1 MDSHAKTISGIS
13 RPGDYGA
20 STLEGGKTDQ
30 HRPNPPSPPH
40 YNDKARDIH
49 EAFSKTKAE
58 ILRDRRSWHYLDAG
72 LRGQFIMTPF
82 FQPLEDNLLRS
93 VHKTFQHASE
103 RSRPLTGEE
112 LEIRVLE
119 ALVAAMNVNRN
130 LMVIGGTSLVKTID
144 AVSHQDA
151 SEFSNKMS
159 EIESLQRKIA
169 LLETNL
175 ALVQRENMELKV
187 LNRVQG
193 TSSAAAG
200 IADVFGSR

>member
-1 MDSHAKTISGIS
+1 
-13 RPGDYGA
+13 
-20 STLEGGKTDQ
+20 
-30 HRPNPPSPPH
+30 
-40 YNDKARDIH
+40 
-49 EAFSKTKAE
+49 
-58 ILRDRRSWHYLDAG
+58 
-72 LRGQFIMTPF
+72 MTPL

-159 EIESLQRKIA
+159 EVESLQRKIA
-169 LLETNL
+169 LLETDL